1 MFMELF
7 VTILL
12 SVSTLAVVVILIAG
26 LWVFAIGGDA
36 HSKHGNRLM
45 KWRVN
50 AQMVAVFF
58 IFLLAAIR
66 DL

>member
-1 MFMELF
+1 MELL
-7 VTILL
+7 VTVLF
-12 SVSTLAVVVILIAG
+12 SVSTLAVVAILIAG
-26 LWVFAIGGDA
+26 LWVFAMGGDV

-66 DL
+66 DV